1 MRRLVWSI
9 PLVLL
14 VLIGGAVAAEQ
25 DAPSATTLTFEQ
37 HIRPIFKTHCFDC
50 HGSHDELEAGLDL
63 RLRRFAV
70 KGGESGPAIV
80 PGDSQASYLYRRVVT
95 ARCRPGTTSL
105 LKKRF

>member
-1 MRRLVWSI
+1 MSRLVW
-9 PLVLL
+9 PVRFVLL
-14 VLIGGAVAAEQ
+14 LITAPLTTGQEAQPQAA
-25 DAPSATTLTFEQ
+25 LTFEE